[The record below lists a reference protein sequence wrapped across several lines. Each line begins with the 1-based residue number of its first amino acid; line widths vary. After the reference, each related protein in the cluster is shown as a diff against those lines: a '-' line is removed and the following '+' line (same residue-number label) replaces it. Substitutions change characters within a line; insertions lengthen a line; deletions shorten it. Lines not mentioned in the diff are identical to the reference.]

1 MVARV
6 LYLHNTCLDRYK
18 EKDKVMFLGH
28 PEINPTSAEK
38 PTLFIRSTSNSAFL
52 AHFCQKSGSSISIS
66 SSPLDDTK
74 LAYKNPQKD
83 RRL

>member
-1 MVARV
+1 MVVRV
-6 LYLHNTCLDRYK
+6 LYLQNTCLDADGK
-18 EKDKVMFLGH
+18 KGTVMFLGQ
-28 PEINPTSAEK
+28 PVINPTLVEK

-74 LAYKNPQKD
+74 LAYKNPKRTED
-83 RRL
+83 